1 MKCCHTSAT
10 ALHDPEV
17 RGEAVPTITRAHLVQ
32 SRCDEAVGDRI
43 SIEKAIEI
51 GEVPELQ
58 GPDEA
63 VALS

>member
-1 MKCCHTSAT
+1 
-10 ALHDPEV
+10 
-17 RGEAVPTITRAHLVQ
+17 
-32 SRCDEAVGDRI
+32 VGDRI

-58 GPDEA
+58 GPDVA